1 MEQDISQIRRD
12 YAGQYLNEKE
22 VGSDPLA
29 FFEKW
34 FDEALHAQLPEPNA
48 MTLSTVGADGRP
60 DARIVLLKGLEDGK
74 FKFFTNYNSKKG
86 RDLAANPYASLTFF
100 WQGLERQVRISGP
113 VSKCS
118 AAESDAYFMTR
129 PLKSRIGAWISH
141 QSDPIPSRF
150 YLVRKFAEYSLKNAG
165 RTVTRPPF
173 WGGYALQPEMIE
185 FWQGRPSRL
194 HDRIRFTHSGSSW
207 QIERLS
213 P

>member
-34 FDEALHAQLPEPNA
+34 FEEALHAQLPEPNA

-141 QSDPIPSRF
+141 QSEPIPSRF

>member
-141 QSDPIPSRF
+141 QSEPIPSRF

>member
-1 MEQDISQIRRD
+1 MKQDISQIRRD

-22 VGSDPLA
+22 VGPDPLA

-86 RDLAANPYASLTFF
+86 RDLAANPFASLTFF
-100 WQGLERQVRISGP
+100 WQGLERQVRINGP
-113 VSKCS
+113 VNKCS

-141 QSDPIPSRF
+141 QSEPIPSRF

-194 HDRIRFTHSGSSW
+194 HDRIRFTRSGESW

>member
-1 MEQDISQIRRD
+1 MKQDISQIRRD

-22 VGSDPLA
+22 VGPDPLA

-86 RDLAANPYASLTFF
+86 HDLAANPFASLTFF

-113 VSKCS
+113 VTKCS

-141 QSDPIPSRF
+141 QS
-150 YLVRKFAEYSLKNAG
+150 
-165 RTVTRPPF
+165 
-173 WGGYALQPEMIE
+173 
-185 FWQGRPSRL
+185 
-194 HDRIRFTHSGSSW
+194 
-207 QIERLS
+207 
-213 P
+213 

>member
-29 FFEKW
+29 IFEKW

-141 QSDPIPSRF
+141 QSEPIPSRF

-194 HDRIRFTHSGSSW
+194 HDRIRFTRSGSSW